1 MVLYM
6 TLFTPHW
13 WLASTCFGCIQAAEE
28 ELAESLMDLKIA
40 IDEVKASRTFKQ
52 VMGTLLCIG
61 NTLNGVKVDAFDL
74 EYLSRCVDVKD
85 TKHKTPL
92 LIHMVELVVERF
104 TDSTNLH
111 SDMPHV
117 HRVSKVRSGIRLVA
131 MGRQKLCQF
140 LPSASSRY

>member
-1 MVLYM
+1 
-6 TLFTPHW
+6 
-13 WLASTCFGCIQAAEE
+13 
-28 ELAESLMDLKIA
+28 MDLKVA

-52 VMGTLLCIG
+52 VMGVLLSIG

-92 LIHMVELVVERF
+92 LIHMVELVVEKF
-104 TDSTNLH
+104 SDSTNLH

-117 HRVSKVRSGIRLVA
+117 HRVSKVGRKTRLITIQS
-131 MGRQKLCQF
+131 QKLC
-140 LPSASSRY
+140 SH